1 MRCCSCFIPLF
12 QIVDNMNP
20 LVDEISK
27 FSLRFVF
34 GKRYNRTNIL
44 FLPAVFIVLFQTAF
58 PSLNKGKS

>member
-1 MRCCSCFIPLF
+1 
-12 QIVDNMNP
+12 MNP

-44 FLPAVFIVLFQTAF
+44 FLPAVFNCIVSDGL
-58 PSLNKGKS
+58 SLSQ

>member
-1 MRCCSCFIPLF
+1 
-12 QIVDNMNP
+12 MNP